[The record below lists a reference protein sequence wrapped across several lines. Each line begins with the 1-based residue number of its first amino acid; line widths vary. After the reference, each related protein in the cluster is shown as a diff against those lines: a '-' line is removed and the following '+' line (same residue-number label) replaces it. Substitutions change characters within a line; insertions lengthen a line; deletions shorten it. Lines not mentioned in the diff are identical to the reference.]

1 MSPSEQEFPTRAW
14 SADQVIYDFDTPS
27 FHCYFIIEGGVNI
40 FSPKG
45 LKLNTIGKSE
55 IFGEASLLLG
65 KKRSVI
71 ARSGDAGVKVLE
83 ISKNYILGLQESSP
97 VLSAILRNAQ
107 LRLQDSNAQSVNYAA
122 HVENLLKI
130 ATDQNDKNQLIL
142 ERLESIKKQL
152 ADDFRVD

>member
-1 MSPSEQEFPTRAW
+1 MPPSEDEFPTRAW
-14 SADQVIYDFDTPS
+14 GPNQVIYDFDTPS
-27 FHCYFIIEGGVNI
+27 FHCYFIIEGSVNI
-40 FSPKG
+40 FTPKG

-71 ARSGDAGVKVLE
+71 AKSDDAGVKVLE
-83 ISKNYILGLQESSP
+83 ISKNYIVGLQESSP

-107 LRLQDSNAQSVNYAA
+107 LRLQDSNAQSVKYAA

>member
-1 MSPSEQEFPTRAW
+1 MPSSEDEFPTRAW
-14 SADQVIYDFDTPS
+14 GPCEVIYDFDAPS
-27 FHCYFIIEGGVNI
+27 FHCYFIIEGSVNI
-40 FSPKG
+40 FTPRG

-71 ARSGDAGVKVLE
+71 AKSDDAGVKVLE

-97 VLSAILRNAQ
+97 VLSAILRNVQ
-107 LRLQDSNAQSVNYAA
+107 LRLQDSNAQSVKYAA

>member
-1 MSPSEQEFPTRAW
+1 MPPSEDEFPTRAW
-14 SADQVIYDFDTPS
+14 DPDQVIYDFDTPS

-45 LKLNTIGKSE
+45 LRLNTIGKSE

-97 VLSAILRNAQ
+97 VLSAILRNVQ
-107 LRLQDSNAQSVNYAA
+107 LRLHDSNAQSVKYAS
-122 HVENLLKI
+122 HVESLLKI
-130 ATDQNDKNQLIL
+130 ATEQSGDNQTIL
-142 ERLESIKKQL
+142 EKLETIKKQL
-152 ADDFRVD
+152 ANDFRVY